1 MVNLM
6 PTLPCFQ
13 NVTWKNGIY
22 VRTLH
27 GIAFVFIQIL
37 ESIIVNYFFLIGIQI
52 IIWLIDCLLSFSR
65 SIVF

>member
-6 PTLPCFQ
+6 PTLPDFQ
-13 NVTWKNGIY
+13 NVTWKNGKY
-22 VRTLH
+22 VRSLH
-27 GIAFVFIQIL
+27 GISFVFIQIL
-37 ESIIVNYFFLIGIQI
+37 ESMSVNYFFFIGIQI